1 MEIGNSNFN
10 VQTDGNVIENINELL
25 NILDNSAIDFNSN
38 EYLESLLNWLVNS
51 DITNKDHLIEA
62 ISSKLLEYNATLAE
76 QTEISNAES
85 LKTMQ
90 TFNKDLEKLGII
102 ETKKDTNDSKKDI
115 DYITIRHDNGEVE
128 MLVCAGNNTLN
139 EFLKNNSDKVATMSA
154 EEIFHYF
161 KEYIH
166 VNLKFYKEDEIDKV
180 NPNLANSSLVNSETI
195 KTQEREE
202 VLKYAQGVGLTSPI
216 NVTVDPSGERIYM
229 VDDAII
235 KFMFDY
241 EGKRIMQ
248 VLVEPSILNNLE
260 TNLEDDYSKT
270 EIFDTEMIEAVNSEL
285 TNNEEP
291 YEEVNEPFDLDR
303 LKDLIVNR
311 DVFHQNLSSYELRVI
326 DAGIDYLLR
335 TMIERAE
342 SHEFDEEEQSVLDDY
357 VESLTIKQDNNEVS
371 LTDLEKHFIEQYL
384 RNKEIIKSRGLDK
397 KVPMKILENPDA
409 LPRSTSGIASIVML
423 LEIVILGMM
432 ILAFLSLDI

>member
-10 VQTDGNVIENINELL
+10 VRTDGNIIENINELL
-25 NILDNSAIDFNSN
+25 NILNNSVIDFNSN
-38 EYLESLLNWLVNS
+38 EYLESLLNWLINS
-51 DITNKDHLIEA
+51 EIANKDPLIEA
-62 ISSKLLEYNATLAE
+62 ISSKLLEYNTTLVE
-76 QTEISNAES
+76 QDEISNSES

-128 MLVCAGNNTLN
+128 MLVCASNNTLN
-139 EFLKNNSDKVATMSA
+139 EFLKNNSDKVATMGA

-166 VNLKFYKEDEIDKV
+166 VNLNFYKEDEIDKE
-180 NPNLANSSLVNSETI
+180 NPNLANSALVNNEAI

-202 VLKYAQGVGLTSPI
+202 VEKYAQGVGLTSSI
-216 NVTVDPSGERIYM
+216 NVAVDPSGERIYM

-248 VLVEPSILNNLE
+248 VLVEPSILNDLE
-260 TNLEDDYSKT
+260 TDLEDDYSKT
-270 EIFDTEMIEAVNSEL
+270 EIFDTQMIEAVNSEL
-285 TNNEEP
+285 TNNKEP
-291 YEEVNEPFDLDR
+291 YEEVDEPFDLDR
-303 LKDLIVNR
+303 LKNLIVNR
-311 DVFHQNLSSYELRVI
+311 DVFHQNLSSYELRLI

-342 SHEFDEEEQSVLDDY
+342 NHEFDVEEQSVLDDY
-357 VESLTIKQDNNEVS
+357 VESLTIKQDNDEVS
-371 LTDLEKHFIEQYL
+371 LADLEKHFIEQYL

-397 KVPMKILENPDA
+397 KAPMKTLENPDTK
-409 LPRSTSGIASIVML
+409 PRSTSGVANIVML

-432 ILAFLSLDI
+432 ILVFLSLDI

>member
-51 DITNKDHLIEA
+51 DITNKDPLIEA

-154 EEIFHYF
+154 EGIFHYF